1 MLTVKIHSINE
12 QGILTDEDF
21 AWIINHLNKP
31 LRITSLNFRSDDSQL
46 WLIAIYKEDNSIITL
61 FVNTNEIKFTIEGS
75 LPRCNWK

>member
-12 QGILTDEDF
+12 PGALTNDDF

-31 LRITSLNFRSDDSQL
+31 LRIMSLNFWSDDNQV

-75 LPRCNWK
+75 LPICNWK

>member
-12 QGILTDEDF
+12 QGALTNDDF

-31 LRITSLNFRSDDSQL
+31 LRIMALNFWSDDNQV

-75 LPRCNWK
+75 LPICNWK